1 MPDFPVLHY
10 LLEFAQTHV
19 HWVDV
24 SFPHLFTFSQ
34 FVVVQSLRRVWF
46 LAPWTAAHQA
56 SLSFTISHRLLK
68 LMSID
73 SVMPSNHLALCLPL
87 LLLPS
92 FIPSIRVFSDDSVLH
107 IRWPKLLE
115 LQLQHQSF
123 RRIFRVDFPY
133 SWSSCSPRD
142 SQEPSLTSQFKS
154 INSSVLSL
162 LYCPALISI
171 HDYWKNHSFDYM
183 DLCQQINVSAF

>member
-1 MPDFPVLHY
+1 MSIESMIVFPIY
-10 LLEFAQTHV
+10 LN
-19 HWVDV
+19 
-24 SFPHLFTFSQ
+24 TFSQ
-34 FVVVQSLRRVWF
+34 FVVVQSLHRVWL
-46 LAPWTAAHQA
+46 LAPWTAAYQA
-56 SLSFTISHRLLK
+56 SLSFTISHSLLK

-73 SVMPSNHLALCLPL
+73 SVMPSNHLTLCLPL

-92 FIPSIRVFSDDSVLH
+92 FFPNIRVFSDDSVLH

-123 RRIFRVDFPY
+123 QRIFTVDFPY
-133 SWSSCSPRD
+133 SWSPCSPRD

-154 INSSVLSL
+154 INSSALSL
-162 LYCPALISI
+162 LYHPAVISI
-171 HDYWKNHSFDYM
+171 HDYCKNHSFNYM